1 MGHIFTKPPTDKQ
14 QLLYLHTD
22 NPRTITVITQFDNG
36 YRIVSSDNDETTI
49 ILYQNIKKVTYEGIY
64 NKSYKKYSVIYKKL
78 NGDFTLHNIK
88 IPIDIIDSKCEKNK
102 HAKLIRDIVVDKYE
116 LYLIKNKLKVDD
128 FIF

>member
-64 NKSYKKYSVIYKKL
+64 NKQYKKYIFNISRTRSGTMVPGRYHRGPRPKIY
-78 NGDFTLHNIK
+78 F
-88 IPIDIIDSKCEKNK
+88 
-102 HAKLIRDIVVDKYE
+102 
-116 LYLIKNKLKVDD
+116 
-128 FIF
+128 F